1 MDEIDHIPNVQETP
15 LDPAAEAAKEPEKP
29 DYVAMTAASGVA
41 PLEMRF
47 SQINS
52 CYRRLPIAYR
62 SYTYINS
69 VLEGVL
75 PPEKY
80 AFAAD
85 ETERGIRL
93 AKWNIREAIRAIRR
107 FEEAGRNIEFV
118 SVRCPARLALEQDLF
133 AWMQQVLKYNAFD
146 QPEKLCLE
154 FPQSLLYEDAERV
167 RASILSMKLLKV
179 RTMMSGCGAKD
190 CPVTLLMNL
199 PLDYVVLAPW
209 ITVRTDSREQGAA
222 VTALLSFLRAIPID
236 VIADGAASD
245 EQIRMLSRADCW
257 GYIPSSGYTGMVQ
270 HGRLRMTLEDALAQK
285 EEEEL

>member
-1 MDEIDHIPNVQETP
+1 
-15 LDPAAEAAKEPEKP
+15 
-29 DYVAMTAASGVA
+29 
-41 PLEMRF
+41 
-47 SQINS
+47 
-52 CYRRLPIAYR
+52 
-62 SYTYINS
+62 
-69 VLEGVL
+69 
-75 PPEKY
+75 
-80 AFAAD
+80 
-85 ETERGIRL
+85 
-93 AKWNIREAIRAIRR
+93 
-107 FEEAGRNIEFV
+107 
-118 SVRCPARLALEQDLF
+118 
-133 AWMQQVLKYNAFD
+133 MQQVLKDNAFD

-179 RTMMSGCGAKD
+179 RTMMSGCGEKD

-257 GYIPSSGYTGMVQ
+257 GYIPSSGYTGTVQ

>member
-133 AWMQQVLKYNAFD
+133 AWMQQVLKDNAFD

-179 RTMMSGCGAKD
+179 RTMMSGCGEKD

-257 GYIPSSGYTGMVQ
+257 GYIPSSGYTGTVQ

>member
-93 AKWNIREAIRAIRR
+93 AKWNIREALRAIRR

-133 AWMQQVLKYNAFD
+133 AWMQQVLKDNAFD

-179 RTMMSGCGAKD
+179 RTMMSGCGEKD

-257 GYIPSSGYTGMVQ
+257 GYIPSSGYTGTVQ